1 MAKYETNLNR
11 GFREVL
17 STLDTEILNGSA
29 TASFEDGSD
38 FSLPGVFAAVRV
50 YERYSM
56 FGGNRLTLTLT
67 VVGNDTHTQVSA
79 ITSGGSQAMFF
90 KVNTFGEEAFLDTV
104 VAVLNQM
111 GG

>member
-1 MAKYETNLNR
+1 MAKYETNINR

-17 STLDTEILNGSA
+17 ETLDEAILSRSA

-38 FSLPGVFAAVRV
+38 FHLPGASAAVRV

-67 VVGNDTHTQVSA
+67 IVGDAACTQVSA

-90 KVNTFGEEAFLDTV
+90 KINTLGEDAFLDTV
-104 VAVLNQM
+104 IEVLNQM

>member
-1 MAKYETNLNR
+1 MAKYETGLNR

-17 STLDTEILNGSA
+17 DTLDDAILNGSA

-38 FSLPGVFAAVRV
+38 FRFSGANAAVRV

-56 FGGNRLTLTLT
+56 LGGNRLTLTLT
-67 VVGNDTHTQVSA
+67 VVGDAVSTQVSA

-90 KVNTFGEEAFLDTV
+90 KVNTFGEDAFLDTV
-104 VAVLNQM
+104 VEVLSRM
-111 GG
+111 